1 MTSHV
6 TSHVTGNVVKK
17 CGEKM
22 KTTMTSK
29 TEKHISTTALAR
41 LLGKESKELFIL
53 LTGGGWIIKVDNHW
67 QLTEK
72 GKFEGGVYVNHPKYG
87 EYIAWPESIHQHPL
101 FKLLPEAP
109 LTASNLGFKFDL
121 PARLVNLLLAERGWI
136 KKHIRGWLVTDSGKQ
151 SGGQQHES
159 EQTGIPFVTW
169 PETLLENK
177 FLLRAVA
184 QLKGDGTVAELP
196 TLDGRYVA
204 NPAERMVSNW
214 LYVAGVSYAQDY
226 ELDAGDA
233 PLKANFYI
241 PDIRLCIDCWP
252 ANAQAANLSQQLQKQ
267 AQYRQHQIAFIELY
281 EADLEQLDAL
291 LARKLLGYGLAI
303 Y

>member
-1 MTSHV
+1 MT
-6 TSHVTGNVVKK
+6 T
-17 CGEKM
+17 
-22 KTTMTSK
+22 K

-41 LLGKESKELFIL
+41 LLAKESKELFIL

-121 PARLVNLLLAERGWI
+121 PARLMNLILAERGWI
-136 KKHIRGWLVTDSGKQ
+136 KKHIRGWLLTESGKQ
-151 SGGQQHES
+151 LGGQQNES
-159 EQTGIPFVTW
+159 EQSGIPFVTW

-184 QLKGDGTVAELP
+184 QLKGDAAVAQQP
-196 TLDGRYVA
+196 TMDGRLVT
-204 NPAERMVSNW
+204 NTAERMISNW
-214 LYVAGVSYAQDY
+214 LYVAGVSYAQNY
-226 ELDAGDA
+226 ELNVDDS
-233 PLKANFYI
+233 PLKASFYI
-241 PDIRLCIDCWP
+241 PEPGVCIDCWP
-252 ANAQAANLSQQLQKQ
+252 ANAQAGNLNHQLEKQ
-267 AQYRQHQIAFIELY
+267 TQYRQQKIAFIELY
-281 EADLEQLDAL
+281 EADLAQLDSL
-291 LARKLLGYGLAI
+291 LARKLLSYGLAI